1 MGKKLDAIL
10 GRTFKAYKLKA
21 VASLAISRIAIFKSQ
36 RQVRCNQARSDVVQL
51 LEKGHHD
58 RALHRV
64 EYLIKD
70 QNMLDVYVM
79 MEGYC
84 NLMIERLQL
93 IEQERVCPDELKE
106 AISSLLYASS
116 RCGDFPELQE
126 IRTAFTSRYGKE
138 FVASAIELRNN
149 CRVNPK
155 MIQKLSTRQPDLEGR
170 MKVLEEIASENSII
184 LQLGESSSSTT
195 EENLNVNKQK
205 QAQTET
211 LTSSGGTKL
220 VDDLQM
226 SPEEIEKDGLS
237 DSVHARKKYRDVADA
252 AQAAF
257 ESAANAAE
265 AARAAVELSR
275 SGPHEPDN
283 QNSHHGGRNRSQ
295 KGEPIQI
302 ESRFKTQEIHQ
313 RNEVVKEKA
322 LVTELKRL
330 VSTSSLESE
339 ETLKVS
345 AASLDAE
352 DPTKQLEKDI
362 VFDESDNESHELH
375 FNSELEGEIPT
386 TDDSNKKISKIIQG
400 DLKVDSR
407 HGYSTVRA
415 TEGPGIQS
423 SQRLNIEKGPI
434 SVRTRR
440 VRGF

>member
-1 MGKKLDAIL
+1 
-10 GRTFKAYKLKA
+10 
-21 VASLAISRIAIFKSQ
+21 
-36 RQVRCNQARSDVVQL
+36 
-51 LEKGHHD
+51 
-58 RALHRV
+58 
-64 EYLIKD
+64 
-70 QNMLDVYVM
+70 
-79 MEGYC
+79 
-84 NLMIERLQL
+84 
-93 IEQERVCPDELKE
+93 
-106 AISSLLYASS
+106 
-116 RCGDFPELQE
+116 
-126 IRTAFTSRYGKE
+126 
-138 FVASAIELRNN
+138 
-149 CRVNPK
+149 
-155 MIQKLSTRQPDLEGR
+155 

-195 EENLNVNKQK
+195 EGNLKVNKQK
-205 QAQTET
+205 QAQTEI
-211 LTSSGGTKL
+211 TSSGGTKL
-220 VDDLQM
+220 IGDLQM

-283 QNSHHGGRNRSQ
+283 QNSHNGGRNRSQ

-313 RNEVVKEKA
+313 KNVVKEKA
-322 LVTELKRL
+322 RVTELKRL

-386 TDDSNKKISKIIQG
+386 TEDSNKKISKIIQG

-407 HGYSTVRA
+407 HGYSTARA